1 MPSKKTH
8 RTNTA
13 NAAKAA
19 KAPARPADDDHIV
32 FTNRPDGESR
42 APEKDQ
48 PPPAPRPDVKKIIGG
63 ASWTGKVPVQLLSE
77 HCQREKWGK
86 PDYSM
91 RNVAGE
97 NDEPA
102 FRSTVT
108 ISKTDPKTRETTRTP
123 PISLPQSHEKLANQ
137 STALEARHFAACY
150 ALFRVSSMKNI
161 HMTLPPTYR
170 DLWKGPFADLKKM
183 DVAEGRAWKY
193 DADPFAAEAKRKEI
207 QASILKRQEEKVK
220 QQEKAAAAAELNVV
234 LPIGHTKHDRAFER
248 APRVELGDILRVQLE
263 TAVRVKTEWNSSN
276 IQMNDKEEMAA
287 ETELTKIGFRQSHVR
302 EAMQNCGTRDEVL
315 DFLLIHI
322 PEDDLPRW
330 ALPKDYNASIR
341 LASGDLVK
349 EAKLKRLAEAGYST
363 ELCAEAL
370 KDNDGSEALAL
381 EALQMSLVPPPDD
394 TTASPESNDVNL
406 WEEELLALESI
417 MLESFSRGKDD
428 SCVVTLHDLPTHNIQ
443 VTFQKPSEGYP
454 IRAVPIIA
462 IHAASVPAYVRLSAV
477 RQAIRYAWIT
487 LLGDQMIFSLV
498 EWLTAEL
505 PRIVADPGKLRD
517 LKMHSASLR
526 VSDVRSDIKQK
537 QGYKATHAPRRG
549 PQQDTRSDL
558 AIKGAWESRQGSA
571 AQQKM
576 LQSRAKLPAWQKRFE
591 IVQAIADS
599 QVTLITG
606 DTGSGKSTQSVQFVL
621 DDAIS
626 NMKGS
631 HTNIVCTQP
640 RRVAALALSDRVS
653 SERTSE
659 EGDEIGYI
667 IRGQSRISAK
677 TKVTF
682 MTTGVLLRRLQ
693 LSGTLPEALQGISHV
708 FVDEVHER
716 SLDTDFLL
724 ALLRDALRQVPRLK
738 VILMSATV
746 DADVFTRYFG
756 GPSVVSRAHIDG
768 RTFPVQDRYLDDVL
782 RLTGKESGSWPE
794 DDSEEVDVGKVI
806 QSLGMGINYDLIASL
821 VEEID
826 HQLGSN
832 PGGILIFLPGT
843 MEIDRCLRAVG
854 KLPKL
859 HALPLHASLTPNEQ
873 KKVFPPPPK
882 GLRKVIAATNVA
894 ETSITIDDIVAVIDS
909 GRVKE
914 TAYDATSNIV
924 RLTEVWAS
932 QAACKQRRGRAGR
945 VQAGT
950 CYRLFTRNVE
960 ASMRPAAEPEMN
972 RTPLE
977 QLCLSVKATAPT
989 QDAAGFLAK
998 MLSPPS
1004 SGAIN
1009 SALKTLHR
1017 VGALENGLL
1026 TGLGTYLS
1034 MIPADLRC
1042 AKLVILGTLFGCVE
1056 ACLTIA
1062 SILTVRSPFISPREK
1077 REEAKEARSRF
1088 STSDGDLLLDHA
1100 AFDQWKDQQHSTT
1113 YRDLQRWCN
1122 DNFLSIQTLRDI
1134 DSTRH
1139 QLLDALKEAALIP
1152 NTYHSHHPPLPTHP
1166 NLNTHNTNSRLLRAL
1181 ITGSLNP
1188 NIAEIALPS
1197 KKYIASMTGAK
1208 ELDPEARTIKYF
1220 GEPHHQAQT
1229 SPDAINSFTTPT
1241 TTTTTNNETTTRLF
1255 IHPSSTL
1262 FTTTHF
1268 TAGASYISYFSK
1280 IATSKTFIREL
1291 TPCNAYGILLFGGA
1305 IEVDT
1310 FGRGIVV
1317 DGWLRMRGW
1326 ARVGVLVRRL
1336 RMLLDEE
1343 LKRRIDKGGEGE
1355 GALDEELV
1363 GLVVRLVEFNGM
1375 DQ

>member
-19 KAPARPADDDHIV
+19 KTPVRPAEDDHIV
-32 FTNRPDGESR
+32 FTNKPDSKSR

-48 PPPAPRPDVKKIIGG
+48 TPLTLRPDVKKIIGG

-108 ISKTDPKTRETTRTP
+108 ISKTDPKTRETIRTP

-137 STALEARHFAACY
+137 PTALEARHFAACY

-161 HMTLPPTYR
+161 HMTLPPNYR
-170 DLWKGPFADLKKM
+170 DLWKGPFVDLKKA

-193 DADPFAAEAKRKEI
+193 DADPFAAEAKRRQI
-207 QASILKRQEEKVK
+207 QASIQKRQEEKARE
-220 QQEKAAAAAELNVV
+220 QEKAAAAAESNVV

-248 APRVELGDILRVQLE
+248 APRVELGDALRTQLE
-263 TAVRVKTEWNSSN
+263 TVVRVKTEWNSNN
-276 IQMNDKEEMAA
+276 IQMEDDGKILT
-287 ETELTKIGFRQSHVR
+287 ETELMKIGFRQSHVR
-302 EAMQNCGTRDEVL
+302 EAMQYCGTRDEVL

-341 LASGDLVK
+341 LASGDLIK
-349 EAKLKRLAEAGYST
+349 EAKLKRLAQAGYST

-370 KDNDGSEALAL
+370 RDNDGSEALAL
-381 EALQMSLVPPPDD
+381 EAMQMSLVPPPEDLEA
-394 TTASPESNDVNL
+394 TPASIDVNV

-417 MLESFSRGKDD
+417 MLENFQRGKGD
-428 SCVVTLHDLPTHNIQ
+428 SCVVTLRDLPSHNILL
-443 VTFQKPSEGYP
+443 TFQKPSEDYP
-454 IRAVPIIA
+454 TRAVPIIA
-462 IHAASVPAYVRLSAV
+462 MHAPSIPAYVRLSTV
-477 RQAIRYAWIT
+477 RQAIKYAWTT
-487 LLGDQMIFSLV
+487 LLGDQMIFSLA
-498 EWLTAEL
+498 EWITAEA
-505 PRIVADPGKLRD
+505 PRIIADPGKLRD
-517 LKMHSASLR
+517 LEMHSASLK

-537 QGYKATHAPRRG
+537 QSYKATHAPRRG
-549 PQQDTRSDL
+549 PQQDSHSDL

-576 LQSRAKLPAWQKRFE
+576 LHSREKLPAWQKRSE
-591 IVQAIADS
+591 IIQAIATK
-599 QVTLITG
+599 QITLITG
-606 DTGSGKSTQSVQFVL
+606 DTGSGKSTQSAQFVL
-621 DDAIS
+621 DDAIN
-626 NMKGS
+626 NMRGS
-631 HTNIVCTQP
+631 RTNIVCTQP

-667 IRGQSRISAK
+667 IRGQSKISAN

-693 LSGTLPEALQGISHV
+693 LSKSLPEALQGISHV

-724 ALLRDALRQVPRLK
+724 ALLRDALKLVPRLK

-756 GPSVVSRAHIDG
+756 GPNVVSRAHIDG
-768 RTFPVQDRYLDDVL
+768 RTFPVQDRYLDDVF
-782 RLTGKESGSWPE
+782 RLTGKESGSWSE
-794 DDSEEVDVGKVI
+794 DDSGGMDVGKAI

-821 VEEID
+821 VQEID

-854 KLPKL
+854 RLPKL
-859 HALPLHASLTPNEQ
+859 HALPLHASLTPTEQ
-873 KKVFPPPPK
+873 KKVFPPPPR

-950 CYRLFTRNVE
+950 CYRLFTRNIE
-960 ASMRPAAEPEMN
+960 ASMRPTAEPEMN
-972 RTPLE
+972 RIPLE

-989 QDAAGFLAK
+989 QDTAAFLAK

-1017 VGALENGLL
+1017 VGALDNGLL

-1042 AKLVILGTLFGCVE
+1042 AKLVILGTLFGCLE
-1056 ACLTIA
+1056 ACLTVA
-1062 SILTVRSPFISPREK
+1062 SILTVRSPFISPRDK

-1088 STSDGDLLLDHA
+1088 STPEGDLLLDRT
-1100 AFDQWKDQQHSTT
+1100 AFDQWKDQQHTTT
-1113 YRDLQRWCN
+1113 YRELQRWCN

-1152 NTYHSHHPPLPTHP
+1152 TTYHSHDPSFPTQT
-1166 NLNTHNTNSRLLRAL
+1166 NLNTHTTNSRLLRAL
-1181 ITGSLNP
+1181 IAGSLNP
-1188 NIAEIALPS
+1188 NIAEIKLPD

-1208 ELDPEARTIKYF
+1208 ELDPEAKTIKYYS
-1220 GEPHHQAQT
+1220 EPHHQQV
-1229 SPDAINSFTTPT
+1229 SSGGISDDNSNGNSSHK
-1241 TTTTTNNETTTRLF
+1241 TNGRVF
-1255 IHPSSTL
+1255 IHPSSIIFDTQ
-1262 FTTTHF
+1262 HF
-1268 TAGASYISYFSK
+1268 SGQATYISYFTK

-1291 TPCNAYGILLFGGA
+1291 TPCNAYGILLFGGQ
-1305 IEVDT
+1305 IEVDVG
-1310 FGRGIVV
+1310 GRGIVV
-1317 DGWLRMRGW
+1317 DGWMRMRGW

-1336 RMLLDEE
+1336 RMLLDGE
-1343 LKRRIDKGGEGE
+1343 LRKRIDGGAEREG
-1355 GALDEELV
+1355 GGTLDGELV
-1363 GLVVRLVEFNGM
+1363 RLVVRLVEFNGM